1 MYNRWILVPV
11 LTAAVWMS
19 CQANNGGER
28 AVPTRDVKTVME
40 AHVDELMAITGV
52 TGVAIGE
59 LEDGTPCIQVYVV
72 KKSDEIV
79 KKIPSELEGHPVHII
94 ESGVIRP
101 MSGNGAGNG
110 SGG

>member
-1 MYNRWILVPV
+1 MRYRWILFALMCALLV
-11 LTAAVWMS
+11 S

-40 AHVDELMAITGV
+40 AHVDELMKIQGV

-59 LEDGTPCIQVYVV
+59 LEDGTPSIHVYVV
-72 KKSDEIV
+72 EKSDEVV
-79 KKIPSELEGHPVHII
+79 KRIPKALEGHPVDII

-101 MSGNGAGNG
+101 MSGNDTGDDG
-110 SGG
+110 